1 VTEERN
7 QAIEDLLAA
16 SGWGGSALVPFAQGG
31 ASQLYLLEL
40 RDGRRAVVK
49 APRYEARPAEEHRQ
63 IERGLA
69 FEAAIL
75 RAASSP
81 FLPSLIGCHPT
92 GLFLLRDF
100 VPGVPL
106 ITCNPRDPGLPA
118 RLTRLLELA
127 RDLFP
132 LFHGHQPEAYV
143 IRDLK
148 PTNLI
153 WDHEQEKL
161 MLVDVGSA
169 RPVSR
174 ARARTTR
181 RVTRLGSGKWLF
193 WAPEQLLERDR
204 LPNQSADYFALGA
217 TAFFLITG
225 KPPYSNLDPDPQTAL
240 QSYLKA
246 YPRVVSELQQQACQ
260 LGISSAASQFFSNSL
275 HPLAEARPVSIPALE
290 SPHPK
295 ARSAPIHRRDGAA

>member
-1 VTEERN
+1 VSEGRA
-7 QAIEDLLAA
+7 QAVADLLAD
-16 SGWGGSALVPFAQGG
+16 SGWEGSSLIPFAQGG

-40 RDGRRAVVK
+40 RDSRRAVVK
-49 APRYEARPAEEHRQ
+49 TPRYEARPAEEHRQ

-81 FLPSLIGCHPT
+81 FLPGLIGGHPA

-106 ITCNPRDPGLPA
+106 ITCNPRDPELSV
-118 RLTRLLELA
+118 RLARLLELA
-127 RDLFP
+127 RDLFL

-161 MLVDVGSA
+161 TLVDIGSA

-193 WAPEQLLERDR
+193 WAPEQMLDRDR

-225 KPPYSNLDPDPQTAL
+225 KPPYSNLDPNPQTAL
-240 QSYLKA
+240 QSYLQA
-246 YPRVVSELQQQACQ
+246 YPKAVRELQQQACRF
-260 LGISSAASQFFSNSL
+260 GISSAISQLFSNCL
-275 HPLAEARPVSIPALE
+275 HPLAEARPISLPELE
-290 SPHPK
+290 WPSSQSLEPK
-295 ARSAPIHRRDGAA
+295 A